1 MPYVAT
7 LPLSAVVLPSTGV
20 RMHFYGHFATF
31 PISAPRRLP
40 LVASGG
46 VWGSVWGCR
55 RGVAGGLLNAVF
67 LPFSPLAYG
76 FVVRREKGRRAACW
90 VLFCVA
96 SMVAWLLLAK
106 SVLVE

>member
-1 MPYVAT
+1 MLQWLTGPRLGVLIA
-7 LPLSAVVLPSTGV
+7 LPIVL
-20 RMHFYGHFATF
+20 
-31 PISAPRRLP
+31 L
-40 LVASGG
+40 LNASGWL
-46 VWGSVWGCR
+46 WGIVSGCR
-55 RGVAGGLLNAVF
+55 SGVAWGLLNAVF
-67 LPFSPLAYG
+67 FPFSPLAYG